1 MNDNADNDS
10 SIWSVPAFLPALQ
23 PELTVDAIADVE
35 TTLGVVLPSALI
47 AVLREQNGGYL
58 RRTLPDSGNRMI
70 WGIGPRAQ
78 SIGDNYWWKLL
89 DEPQAWYPADGWLP
103 EQPRRL
109 VPFDSDG
116 HWYLCLDYRSGNEPC
131 ITCFDLDE
139 QTEQPI
145 ATNMAAYLSMLQ
157 ARDDTKLGLITN
169 LSLDDCATRFDA
181 IFSRPS
187 EPREPDDLYGYAF
200 VRWFLESG
208 WIQLEPNRVR
218 RGFVS
223 RQDEATYQALKD
235 LLPGIALRF
244 PAHPDAALIVHCGND
259 STTAVIEVALARAG
273 FDVRRLQTP
282 KAHE

>member
-1 MNDNADNDS
+1 MTENTDANP

-23 PELTVDAIADVE
+23 PELTDDAIADVE
-35 TTLGVVLPSALI
+35 TRLGIVLPAALI

-78 SIGDNYWWKLL
+78 SLGDNYWWTLL

-116 HWYLCLDYRSGNEPC
+116 HWYLCLDYRSGDEPC
-131 ITCFDLDE
+131 ITCFDLDD
-139 QTEQPI
+139 QAEQPI
-145 ATNMAAYLSMLQ
+145 AANMTAYLAMLRAQ
-157 ARDDTKLGLITN
+157 DDTKLAVVTG
-169 LSLDDCATRFDA
+169 LSLDDCAARFDDM
-181 IFSRPS
+181 FSRPS
-187 EPREPDDLYGYAF
+187 QAREPDDLYGYPF
-200 VRWFLESG
+200 FRWFLEDG

-223 RQDEATYQALKD
+223 RHDEATYQALKD
-235 LLPGIALRF
+235 LLPGTALRF
-244 PAHPDAALIVHCGND
+244 PQHPDVTLIVHCDNHRA
-259 STTAVIEVALARAG
+259 TTAAHAALAGAG
-273 FDVRRLQTP
+273 FDVRRLKTS
-282 KAHE
+282 KEDG